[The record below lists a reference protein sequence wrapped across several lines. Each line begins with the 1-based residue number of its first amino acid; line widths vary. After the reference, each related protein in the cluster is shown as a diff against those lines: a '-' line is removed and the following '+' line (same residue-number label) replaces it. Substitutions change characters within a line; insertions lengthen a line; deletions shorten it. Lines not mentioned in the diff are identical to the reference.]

1 MTTTTLP
8 LTETTRLNLQNLDIV
23 YGLPPLPHIPESL
36 DILLTPEQQEANLL
50 HVALWIVE
58 RDQANFYMALW
69 HKAWG
74 CRLPRLYI
82 EHKPLTGK
90 EAFNDCGTV
99 HCIGGFSQVMAGEV
113 GFSEEPERAGFLL
126 LGEEA
131 YRHFG
136 DSNEEGLN
144 FLKEVIARN
153 S

>member
-1 MTTTTLP
+1 MTATLS
-8 LTETTRLNLQNLDIV
+8 LTEATRLNLQNLGLV
-23 YGLPPLPHIPESL
+23 SGLPPLPHIPESL

-58 RDQANFYMALW
+58 RDQGNFHMENW

-74 CRLPRLYI
+74 STLRRTYI
-82 EHKPLTGK
+82 ENKPLTGE

-113 GFSEEPERAGFLL
+113 GFSKEPWGAGYLL
-126 LGEEA
+126 LGHEAEE
-131 YRHFG
+131 HFQN
-136 DSNEEGLN
+136 SNEKGLD